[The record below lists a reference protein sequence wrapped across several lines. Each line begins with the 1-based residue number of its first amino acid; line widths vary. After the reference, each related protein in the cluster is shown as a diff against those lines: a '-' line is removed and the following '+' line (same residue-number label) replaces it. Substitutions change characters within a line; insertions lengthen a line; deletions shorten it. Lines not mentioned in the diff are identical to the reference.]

1 MTKRYPFPSITNHNN
16 NNPIFKN
23 NETLFIAT
31 LHRLLNKMDARNV
44 FVFFL
49 NMLSRKGKKDEAEV
63 EISSTSNLPSNKKGE
78 GKKYFKTFANGCVD
92 STASVTRYFSTSFVP
107 VLHYD
112 LALRIAGVR
121 WKYARLYYSV
131 VWKIEMEKWGAP
143 SSSYFSEIC
152 HCRPSNLITVKS

>member
-1 MTKRYPFPSITNHNN
+1 MTKRYPFPSIMNHNN
-16 NNPIFKN
+16 NNLIFKN

-78 GKKYFKTFANGCVD
+78 GE
-92 STASVTRYFSTSFVP
+92 
-107 VLHYD
+107 
-112 LALRIAGVR
+112 
-121 WKYARLYYSV
+121 
-131 VWKIEMEKWGAP
+131 KI
-143 SSSYFSEIC
+143 F
-152 HCRPSNLITVKS
+152 